1 MTFNDFLKTMESN
14 FLNIEERHILFWNL
28 WCLNYA
34 FEKIAP
40 TYTCY
45 SELSDHYNRL
55 WRINDNNIAIDAKD
69 FSFIQDFD
77 DTAFEAL
84 DDFKIEELAVKEFI
98 NGADIIIK
106 GLTGGKNRY
115 GGKAVF
121 TIPFNVIE
129 ILLDKE
135 GTSVT
140 KAEGF
145 NQPVC
150 IQEATAQLKLSTAL
164 SQFLTH
170 YSFDDRNIYRA
181 GFLT

>member
-1 MTFNDFLKTMESN
+1 MESN
-14 FLNIEERHILFWNL
+14 FLNIDERHILFWNL

-40 TYTCY
+40 TYTHY
-45 SELSDHYNRL
+45 IELSDSYNRL
-55 WRINDNNIAIDAKD
+55 WRINDNNITVDPTD
-69 FSFIQDFD
+69 FSFIQNFD
-77 DTAFEAL
+77 DTSFDAL
-84 DDFKIEELAVKEFI
+84 DDFKIEELAIKEFI

-106 GLTGGKNRY
+106 GLTGGTNRY

-121 TIPFNVIE
+121 TIPFNIIE

-135 GTSVT
+135 GSSVT

-145 NQPVC
+145 NQPIC

-164 SQFLTH
+164 SQFDTR
-170 YSFDDRNIYRA
+170 YPFADRNIYRT
-181 GFLT
+181 GI